1 MDSRTTSSTISYV
14 GRIDRQ
20 THDAEALRAASGDDW
35 DTLSKEEKLAV
46 AREVQPL
53 ESDTVYN
60 VTTEELHK
68 YFVRNLDPENTA
80 PEANID
86 LAWLGLGTDGVSG
99 TSVTDTD
106 LNNRTYE
113 EDVTDVA
120 TDGTTILASTFIDSN
135 EANGN
140 DFDEVGLFSG
150 DPNNLSNDDVFLIN
164 HATFATV
171 TKDNTKTVTF
181 DVSLTFSDT

>member
-1 MDSRTTSSTISYV
+1 MDSRTTSSNTSLT
-14 GRIDRQ
+14 GRIERQ
-20 THDAEALRAASGDDW
+20 THNAEELRDAADSEWES
-35 DTLSKEEKLAV
+35 LSKEEKLSV
-46 AREVQPL
+46 VRDVPPV

-68 YFVRNLDPENTA
+68 YFVRNLDPQNTA
-80 PEANID
+80 PEANVE
-86 LAWLGLGTDGVSG
+86 LAWLGLGTDGASG
-99 TSVTDTD
+99 TSVSDTD

-120 TDGTTILASTFIDSN
+120 EDGARILASTFIDSN
-135 EANGN
+135 EANGE

-150 DPNNLSNDDVFLIN
+150 DPNNLSDDEVFLVN